1 MLMRRMIITV
11 ITITVLWI
19 ILTII
24 AESTG
29 GRESWKLGNVNSSK
43 KALVI
48 FSPDPFYNLDEQVC
62 KSFGKAL
69 AENGYYVNINTVAAA
84 TRLKDSSYNLYV
96 FCANTYNLRPDW
108 AVSNYIQKD
117 ISIKGKPVIAI
128 TLGAGSTAISKRTLE
143 RLIFLKGGN
152 LLSSRTFW
160 LWKPND
166 ETRSKESNVDVAV
179 SMAYT
184 WSNNLALQLK
194 DTSHLAFGQYNKR

>member
-1 MLMRRMIITV
+1 MLARRMIITA
-11 ITITVLWI
+11 ITITILWI
-19 ILTII
+19 IVTIV
-24 AESTG
+24 AESNG
-29 GRESWKLGNVNSSK
+29 GSETWRLGNANSSK
-43 KALVI
+43 KALII

-62 KSFGKAL
+62 KSIGKGL
-69 AENGYYVNINTVAAA
+69 AENGYCVDINTVAAA
-84 TRLKDSSYNLYV
+84 TSLKDTLFNLYV

-108 AVSNYIQKD
+108 AVSQYIQKSA
-117 ISIKGKPVIAI
+117 SIKGKPVIAI

-160 LWKPND
+160 LWRPND

-194 DTSHLAFGQYNKR
+194 DTSHLVVGEYSKR